1 MKMKSFLSTLFCC
14 NIIETELLFTA
25 PSNFAIS
32 PICQIILA
40 MRLTPLSGSDIRLQ
54 FFHDPIWAQNLIQI
68 YLIWFWP
75 GYFCCRAM
83 KKGFNVEQTMKRG
96 NTSAL
101 MQCVR
106 ENWLAVES
114 HYYYCELNYLILI
127 GWLFCADKIN
137 NELWW
142 GKYSSLSLYIYIQ
155 YLSTGTFCAFK
166 AYVFCNHVRTQV
178 TIILLSHD
186 YRGG

>member
-1 MKMKSFLSTLFCC
+1 MPKSRRNHDLQEHHEFTYTDWILILVLCTRISAVSENCLLSIMVWNTNHFFAGLFCC

-96 NTSAL
+96 NTSINA
-101 MQCVR
+101 VR
-106 ENWLAVES
+106 ARKLIGSGITLLLLWIELSHLNWLA
-114 HYYYCELNYLILI
+114 
-127 GWLFCADKIN
+127 
-137 NELWW
+137 
-142 GKYSSLSLYIYIQ
+142 
-155 YLSTGTFCAFK
+155 
-166 AYVFCNHVRTQV
+166 
-178 TIILLSHD
+178 LLC
-186 YRGG
+186 R